1 MNQADAVKAHK
12 LSQGMVDA
20 LSLAAFREHATG
32 NGEAGYVIHDMH
44 PRTRKA
50 LHDRGLMYGHYYL
63 TRKGIE
69 VLATLA
75 GNTVDTRGYVW
86 EGDKLLVAPYVE
98 TYADDVTV
106 TDMPTAP
113 EFDAPGAAE
122 CFFGCGSA
130 VVAVFVD
137 YVGRTEG
144 LCATHRDRV
153 EGETYSVPATP
164 ENGSQDV
171 QEDDSMTEE
180 FTPMDRTGDG
190 ITSVMTVAVIQNTP
204 GMAGVTHYHAP
215 GCRDIQREMRK
226 YGQRPSDAFENG
238 FDTVAEIL
246 EFEFGDIAS
255 DNAESNTPE
264 WWSEIFYNATG
275 DAHGGVKI
283 MPCLDIPNGETSDGS
298 PIIRDGHF
306 YRAGFKRSQESQDA
320 ARKTI
325 AEHNVNTCDE
335 RECVTCW
342 AKFTSE
348 CQENHTGNTVCKA
361 CESVSIEYDESARKF
376 PCVMVGGVII
386 HKGECAQAHGVNG
399 PVCSLES
406 DDETED
412 AGFVETE
419 SVDDYST
426 VSALT
431 TGAGFHTV
439 DDSRNA
445 TPEAPVTTGTTT
457 HTLDT
462 DGSEWVRFD
471 HVLSVGDVVKVVGSQ
486 GVYEIHCL
494 IPGLPVVY
502 VLGTTG
508 EPFPV
513 PASKVYAL

>member
-1 MNQADAVKAHK
+1 MNRTEALKAHK
-12 LSQGMVDA
+12 LSASMVTAIEGMTYKAYDA
-20 LSLAAFREHATG
+20 NREGHTG
-32 NGEAGYVIHDMH
+32 YSTTADIH

-50 LHDRGLMYGHYYL
+50 LHDRGIMHGHYYL
-63 TRKGIE
+63 TREGVNI
-69 VLATLA
+69 LAALT
-75 GNTVDTRGYVW
+75 GNKVD
-86 EGDKLLVAPYVE
+86 APSVE
-98 TYADDVTV
+98 IQ
-106 TDMPTAP
+106 DMPSEP

-122 CFFGCGSA
+122 CFFGCGRD

-153 EGETYSVPATP
+153 EGETYNVP
-164 ENGSQDV
+164 NGSQNGSESV
-171 QEDDSMTEE
+171 KEDDSMTEE
-180 FTPMDRTGDG
+180 FVPMDRTGDG

-238 FDTVAEIL
+238 FGSVAEIL

-255 DNAESNTPE
+255 DSAEINTPE

-320 ARKTI
+320 ARKAI

-348 CQENHTGNTVCKA
+348 CQENHTGKTECKA

-376 PCVMVGGVII
+376 PCVMVGGIII

-399 PVCSLES
+399 PVCSLEG

-412 AGFVETE
+412 AGFVETD
-419 SVDDYST
+419 SVDDYR
-426 VSALT
+426 
-431 TGAGFHTV
+431 AGEAFHTV
-439 DDSRNA
+439 EESRNA
-445 TPEAPVTTGTTT
+445 TPEADVTTGTTH
-457 HTLDT
+457 HTMDT
-462 DGSEWVRFD
+462 DGNEWTRFE
-471 HVLSVGDVVKVVGSQ
+471 HVLTVGDVVKVVGSQ
-486 GVYEIHCL
+486 GVYEVHCT

-502 VLGTTG
+502 VLGTQG

-513 PASKVYAL
+513 DANTVYAL

>member
-1 MNQADAVKAHK
+1 MSQADAVKAHK

-20 LSLAAFREHATG
+20 LSRATFREHATG
-32 NGEAGYVIHDMH
+32 NGEAGYVVHDMH

-63 TRKGIE
+63 TRTGVE

-75 GNTVDTRGYVW
+75 GNTVDVRGYVW

-122 CFFGCGSA
+122 CFFGCGSP

-164 ENGSQDV
+164 QNGSEDV
-171 QEDDSMTEE
+171 QEESN
-180 FTPMDRTGDG
+180 MDNDVIIPGVHSLDMGSKGYNRFVG
-190 ITSVMTVAVIQNTP
+190 IGESSSVPGSLYTYGLATAISRHP
-204 GMAGVTHYHAP
+204 GMNGTGHEDVT
-215 GCRDIQREMRK
+215 
-226 YGQRPSDAFENG
+226 
-238 FDTVAEIL
+238 T
-246 EFEFGDIAS
+246 EFGDVITVRTS
-255 DNAESNTPE
+255 IGDRRYVVQDNRYSATGPRKGDPILTPYETDDVRCYVCQCHGDNSIPGRNIDGEWVCGFCAENNCTPE
-264 WWSEIFYNATG
+264 KLNSHSLTFYVETESA
-275 DAHGGVKI
+275 GVKY
-283 MPCLDIPNGETSDGS
+283 N
-298 PIIRDGHF
+298 
-306 YRAGFKRSQESQDA
+306 
-320 ARKTI
+320 
-325 AEHNVNTCDE
+325 
-335 RECVTCW
+335 
-342 AKFTSE
+342 
-348 CQENHTGNTVCKA
+348 
-361 CESVSIEYDESARKF
+361 CESCGAINTRSRFSQF
-376 PCVMVGGVII
+376 
-386 HKGECAQAHGVNG
+386 ECDN
-399 PVCSLES
+399 EI
-406 DDETED
+406 ED

-419 SVDDYST
+419 SVDDYAT

-471 HVLSVGDVVKVVGSQ
+471 HVLSVGDVVKVVGMQ
-486 GVYEIHCL
+486 GVYEVHCL

>member
-1 MNQADAVKAHK
+1 MNRTDAIKAHK

-20 LSLAAFREHATG
+20 LTRASFREHATG

-63 TRKGIE
+63 TREGVSI
-69 VLATLA
+69 LAALT
-75 GNTVDTRGYVW
+75 GNKVD
-86 EGDKLLVAPYVE
+86 APSVE
-98 TYADDVTV
+98 IQ
-106 TDMPTAP
+106 DMPSEP

-122 CFFGCGSA
+122 CYFGCGSA

-164 ENGSQDV
+164 ENGSQDA
-171 QEDDSMTEE
+171 QEDDSMIEE
-180 FTPMDRTGDG
+180 FAPMDRTGDG

-238 FDTVAEIL
+238 FDSVAEIL

-320 ARKTI
+320 ARKAI

-348 CQENHTGNTVCKA
+348 CQENHTGNTVCNA

-419 SVDDYST
+419 SVDDYAT

-439 DDSRNA
+439 EDSRNA
-445 TPEAPVTTGTTT
+445 TPEANVTTGRPGT
-457 HTLDT
+457 
-462 DGSEWVRFD
+462 
-471 HVLSVGDVVKVVGSQ
+471 
-486 GVYEIHCL
+486 

-502 VLGTTG
+502 VLGTQR
-508 EPFPV
+508 
-513 PASKVYAL
+513 